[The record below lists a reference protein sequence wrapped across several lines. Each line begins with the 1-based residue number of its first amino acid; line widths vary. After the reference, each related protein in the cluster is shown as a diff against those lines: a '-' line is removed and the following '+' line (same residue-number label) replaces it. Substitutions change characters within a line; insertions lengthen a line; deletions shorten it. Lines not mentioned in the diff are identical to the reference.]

1 MLRIHNM
8 ENELTYIGEKMRIRV
23 KRCEVCASKLDK
35 DDNCTW
41 GGCPKCPKYK
51 AKEQEK
57 PKDKKDE

>member
-1 MLRIHNM
+1 MRVRI
-8 ENELTYIGEKMRIRV
+8 

-35 DDNCTW
+35 DGNCTW
-41 GGCPKCPKYK
+41 SECPKYK